1 MGKYYKYI
9 VNEKGDSDS
18 RAGIILTKE
27 NKIEVRLPIGFR
39 YDKKEENTEEFKQAI
54 RKFIKLISKKYEI
67 SGEKNIDD
75 EDNNFDF
82 ISAIKVLENYLQYG
96 LYKQV
101 QKEVKTNA
109 KGKINWKKTING
121 QQTYLNNKIVYS
133 NIYVNKINYFAEKEI
148 QEIQKYCLS
157 EISKVLSDLWNF
169 DYKFENNKF
178 NKEEMLQILNE
189 ELKTTNQDKKIEML
203 NNMKNFI
210 SNTDF
215 NVLDKGNTYLR
226 YKSFEHIWEELVDTL
241 GIKDKSK
248 YYPKA
253 GYYDLK
259 TDKENVAIRQKNLI
273 PDTIIKEDNSEYVYL
288 LDAKYYKIGNLPRE
302 YDIFKQVRYGEYLYE
317 CLEKENAKR
326 IIINAF
332 ILPYKS
338 ENLEKVKVEDFYA
351 KLKNIKD
358 DEKAKKTYEKIY
370 VVYVDTRSFIENPR
384 KVSRNIIEKLQ
395 ETYNKYKNNNRYSN

>member
-1 MGKYYKYI
+1 MEKYYKYI

-18 RAGIILTKE
+18 KAGIILTKE

-39 YDKKEENTEEFKQAI
+39 YDKKEEDTEEFKKVI
-54 RKFIKLISKKYEI
+54 RKFIKLVSKKYEI
-67 SGEKNIDD
+67 SGEENIDD

-121 QQTYLNNKIVYS
+121 QKMYVNNKIVYS

-148 QEIQKYCLS
+148 QEIQKYCLN

-169 DYKFENNKF
+169 NYKYENNRF
-178 NKEEMLQILNE
+178 NKTEMLQILNE

-210 SNTDF
+210 SNTNF
-215 NVLDKGNTYLR
+215 KIINKGGDVHLR
-226 YKSFEHIWEELVDTL
+226 YKKFEHIWEELVDTL

-248 YYPKA
+248 YYPRA
-253 GYYDLK
+253 GYYYLEN
-259 TDKENVAIRQKNLI
+259 DKEKKDIKQKVLI
-273 PDTIIKEDNSEYVYL
+273 PDTIIKEESSEYVYL
-288 LDAKYYKIGNLPRE
+288 LDAKYYKIGNLPGE

-317 CLEKENAKR
+317 CLEKEFKDKNEKNKLT
-326 IIINAF
+326 IINAF
-332 ILPYKS
+332 VLPNINTK
-338 ENLEKVKVEDFYA
+338 KVEVQDFYA
-351 KLKNIKD
+351 KLKEVKG
-358 DEKAKKTYEKIY
+358 AKKQKKSYEKIY
-370 VVYVDTRSFIENPR
+370 VVYVDTRSFIESPR
-384 KVSRNIIEKLQ
+384 EVSKIIVEQLRKRQ
-395 ETYNKYKNNNRYSN
+395 NQK